1 MADILDL
8 ISSRRSVRRFK
19 EEPVSDEVVN
29 KLIEAARWA
38 PSGENEQPWRLIV
51 VRDPATKA
59 KIAEIA
65 KLGTGGRVTAEYSLS
80 DYWQKKFAGVK
91 NPETRARLFRTMYTG
106 QASEFAGNAPVV
118 IVVVGE
124 LYDMFDT
131 PYDLSC
137 AIMSILL
144 EAHSLGLGACWVH
157 GPSVYPSIVK
167 RMKELL
173 GIPIGMGQYKL
184 IATVS
189 LGWPAESPK
198 AREKK
203 NFEDIVFWEKFGNK
217 ERPH

>member
-19 EEPVSDEVVN
+19 DEPVSEEVVN

-38 PSGENEQPWRLIV
+38 PSGENEQPWRIIV
-51 VRDPATKA
+51 VRNAATKA

-91 NPETRARLFRTMYTG
+91 NPETRAKLFRTMYTG

-118 IVVVGE
+118 LVVVGE
-124 LYDMFDT
+124 LHDMFDT

-137 AIMSILL
+137 AIMCILL
-144 EAHSLGLGACWVH
+144 EAHSLGLGATWVH
-157 GPSVYPSIVK
+157 GPSVYPSLVK

-173 GIPIGMGQYKL
+173 KVPTGMGQYKL

-203 NFEDIVFWEKFGNK
+203 NFEDIVYWEEFGKK
-217 ERPH
+217 EKP

>member
-1 MADILDL
+1 VADILDL

-19 EEPVSDEVVN
+19 EEPVSDEIVN

-38 PSGENEQPWRLIV
+38 PSGENEQPWKIIV
-51 VRDPATKA
+51 VRNQETKS

-118 IVVVGE
+118 MVVIGE
-124 LYDMFDT
+124 LKEMFDT

-137 AIMSILL
+137 AIMSMLL

-157 GPSVYPSIVK
+157 GPSVYPSLVK

-173 GIPIGMGQYKL
+173 KVPTGMGEYKL

-203 NFEDIVFWEKFGNK
+203 EFGDIVFWEEFGRK
-217 ERPH
+217 ERP

>member
-1 MADILDL
+1 
-8 ISSRRSVRRFK
+8 
-19 EEPVSDEVVN
+19 
-29 KLIEAARWA
+29 KLIEAARWS
-38 PSGENEQPWRLIV
+38 PSGENEQPWRLVV
-51 VRDPATKA
+51 VRDPDTKA

-80 DYWQKKFAGVK
+80 DYWQRKFAGVK
-91 NPETRARLFRTMYTG
+91 NPETRARLFKTMYTG

-118 IVVVGE
+118 IVVIGE

-167 RMKELL
+167 KMKELL
-173 GIPIGMGQYKL
+173 KIPTGMGQYKL

-203 NFEDIVFWEKFGNK
+203 EFEDIVFWEEFGRK
-217 ERPH
+217 ERP

>member
-1 MADILDL
+1 MADIIDL
-8 ISSRRSVRRFK
+8 ISSRRSVRRFTDD
-19 EEPVSDEVVN
+19 PVPDEVID

-51 VRDPATKA
+51 VRDPDTKA

-80 DYWQKKFAGVK
+80 DYWQRKFAGVK
-91 NPETRARLFRTMYTG
+91 NPETRARLFKTMYTG

-118 IVVVGE
+118 IVVIGE

-167 RMKELL
+167 KMKELL
-173 GIPIGMGQYKL
+173 KIPTGMGEYKL

-203 NFEDIVFWEKFGNK
+203 EFDDIVFWEEFGRK
-217 ERPH
+217 ERP